1 MTTGTRSRLAAIV
14 LATSA
19 VACGGSTG
27 NGTSDT
33 LGNGGYGV
41 PTAGFYA
48 GPGGNGGQGGNG
60 VLGTS
65 GAGGDAVICP
75 AGLPTVGGSD
85 GTSDA
90 SDASVGGDGGG
101 PPLPP
106 GVYCDNTNGNGNDDG
121 GLAGEWVCPVASDPI
136 WPAVLPD
143 GTTAVGVFPRFL
155 CPTSLPAI
163 DATFLWTSENPV
175 CHTIG
180 GTFADP
186 TAGSTTF
193 TCKTAGD
200 VNLFVYVGLR
210 NTTCGYLGSTFTV
223 HCHL

>member
-1 MTTGTRSRLAAIV
+1 MTTGTRSRLAVIV
-14 LATSA
+14 LAASA

-27 NGTSDT
+27 SGTSDT
-33 LGNGGYGV
+33 LGSGGYGV

-48 GPGGNGGQGGNG
+48 GTGGEGGNG

-75 AGLPTVGGSD
+75 AGLPAVRGSD

-90 SDASVGGDGGG
+90 TDASVDGDGGG

-106 GVYCDNTNGNGNDDG
+106 GVHCADTAGGSGNDG
-121 GLAGEWVCPVASDPI
+121 GATTGDWVCPLPSDPI
-136 WPAVLPD
+136 WPNVLPD
-143 GTTAVGVFPRFL
+143 GTAFVGVFPRL
-155 CPTSLPAI
+155 PCPANLPAI
-163 DATFLWTSENPV
+163 DATILWTSENPA

-180 GTFADP
+180 GIFTDP

-200 VNLFVYVGLR
+200 VILSVYVGLR
-210 NTTCGYLGSTFTV
+210 NTTCGYWGSTFTV